1 MPIKQGTD
9 ELVLIRKAGDRKDAN
24 KVMWVTELERET
36 EKDRDTEATVDG
48 PVNSGG
54 TLESTVTINCYMN
67 QDDTLCDE
75 IEDATEEDTLM
86 SYGLST
92 RELRTKMES
101 IKQNIVKAIG
111 IVLTVLTTLKIS
123 QNLKLN
129 LAYIIEKFVVGQH
142 YQNRSRKTKLLMAST
157 ILLLQ
162 IQLTMVLCQKFPNLT
177 NQAQLKL
184 YNTRA
189 RCPLFF

>member
-1 MPIKQGTD
+1 MAIKQGTD

-75 IEDATEEDTLM
+75 IEDATEEDIP
-86 SYGLST
+86 Y
-92 RELRTKMES
+92 ELWVINKEL
-101 IKQNIVKAIG
+101 KQRW
-111 IVLTVLTTLKIS
+111 KI
-123 QNLKLN
+123 
-129 LAYIIEKFVVGQH
+129 
-142 YQNRSRKTKLLMAST
+142 
-157 ILLLQ
+157 
-162 IQLTMVLCQKFPNLT
+162 
-177 NQAQLKL
+177 
-184 YNTRA
+184 
-189 RCPLFF
+189 

>member
-1 MPIKQGTD
+1 MAIKQGTD

-75 IEDATEEDTLM
+75 IEDATEEDIP
-86 SYGLST
+86 Y
-92 RELRTKMES
+92 ELWVINKRVKTKMEN
-101 IKQNIVKAIG
+101 IKQSIVKDTG
-111 IVLTVLTTLKIS
+111 IVLIVLTTLKIS

-129 LAYIIEKFVVGQH
+129 LVYILEKFVVGQH
-142 YQNRSRKTKLLMAST
+142 YQNKSRKTKLLMAST

-162 IQLTMVLCQKFPNLT
+162 IQLMMVLCQ
-177 NQAQLKL
+177 NQAQQKL
-184 YNTRA
+184 YNIEG
-189 RCPLFF
+189 